1 MYRILLSI
9 FLLLGSITAGMA
21 ETRAEKL
28 AKEIYKPNSKYVLVV
43 AHRGDWRNAPENSLQ
58 AYRNCIDMGVDMIEI
73 DIHKTQDNQFI
84 VMHDAT
90 VDRTTNGKGKIAD
103 MTLADIKKLYLKSGH
118 GIKTRHRVPT
128 LEEVLLLAKDKI
140 LVNIDKGD
148 NYFDEIYE
156 LLLKTGT
163 EKQVVIKTYDNLA
176 TIQSKSKNDIIHK
189 SIFMPIINLD
199 KQEDAEVVVD
209 NYLHV
214 NPPAFEATFKDIIIH
229 FPEGRH
235 GNPPAFEVTFKTETP
250 KLFRVL
256 NKIRQSGSK
265 LWINSLWSSLNA
277 GHDDDLAVEEKCPD
291 EAWGWILKQ
300 GATVIQTDRPMQL
313 IQYLKKK
320 HRH

>member
-199 KQEDAEVVVD
+199 KQENAEVVVD

-214 NPPAFEATFKDIIIH
+214 
-229 FPEGRH
+229 
-235 GNPPAFEVTFKTETP
+235 NPPAFEVTFKTETP

>member
-214 NPPAFEATFKDIIIH
+214 NPPAFE
-229 FPEGRH
+229 
-235 GNPPAFEVTFKTETP
+235 VTFKTETP

-256 NKIRQSGSK
+256 NKIKQSGSK

-291 EAWGWILKQ
+291 EAWGWILQQ

>member
-43 AHRGDWRNAPENSLQ
+43 AHRRDWRNAPENSLQ

-214 NPPAFEATFKDIIIH
+214 NPPAFE
-229 FPEGRH
+229 
-235 GNPPAFEVTFKTETP
+235 VTFKTETP

>member
-128 LEEVLLLAKDKI
+128 LDEVLLLAKDKI

-214 NPPAFEATFKDIIIH
+214 NPPAFE
-229 FPEGRH
+229 
-235 GNPPAFEVTFKTETP
+235 VTFKTETP

>member
-58 AYRNCIDMGVDMIEI
+58 AYQNCIDMGVDMIEI

-214 NPPAFEATFKDIIIH
+214 NPPAFE
-229 FPEGRH
+229 
-235 GNPPAFEVTFKTETP
+235 VTFKTETP

-291 EAWGWILKQ
+291 EAWGWILQQ

>member
-176 TIQSKSKNDIIHK
+176 TSQSKSKNDIIHK

-214 NPPAFEATFKDIIIH
+214 
-229 FPEGRH
+229 
-235 GNPPAFEVTFKTETP
+235 NPPAFEVTFKTETP

-291 EAWGWILKQ
+291 EAWGWILQQ

>member
-118 GIKTRHRVPT
+118 GVKTRHRVPT

-214 NPPAFEATFKDIIIH
+214 NPPAFE
-229 FPEGRH
+229 
-235 GNPPAFEVTFKTETP
+235 VTFKTETP

-291 EAWGWILKQ
+291 EAWGWILQQ

>member
-214 NPPAFEATFKDIIIH
+214 NPPAFE
-229 FPEGRH
+229 
-235 GNPPAFEVTFKTETP
+235 VTFKTETP

-300 GATVIQTDRPMQL
+300 GATVIPTDRPIQL
-313 IQYLKKK
+313 IQYLTKK
-320 HRH
+320 HRQ

>member
-148 NYFDEIYE
+148 N
-156 LLLKTGT
+156 
-163 EKQVVIKTYDNLA
+163 
-176 TIQSKSKNDIIHK
+176 
-189 SIFMPIINLD
+189 
-199 KQEDAEVVVD
+199 
-209 NYLHV
+209 
-214 NPPAFEATFKDIIIH
+214 
-229 FPEGRH
+229 
-235 GNPPAFEVTFKTETP
+235 
-250 KLFRVL
+250 
-256 NKIRQSGSK
+256 
-265 LWINSLWSSLNA
+265 
-277 GHDDDLAVEEKCPD
+277 
-291 EAWGWILKQ
+291 
-300 GATVIQTDRPMQL
+300 
-313 IQYLKKK
+313 
-320 HRH
+320 

>member
-214 NPPAFEATFKDIIIH
+214 NPPAFE
-229 FPEGRH
+229 
-235 GNPPAFEVTFKTETP
+235 VTFKTETP
-250 KLFRVL
+250 KSFRVL
-256 NKIRQSGSK
+256 NKIRQSGSQ

>member
-73 DIHKTQDNQFI
+73 DIHKTKDNQFI

-214 NPPAFEATFKDIIIH
+214 NPPAFE
-229 FPEGRH
+229 
-235 GNPPAFEVTFKTETP
+235 VTFKTETP

>member
-58 AYRNCIDMGVDMIEI
+58 AYQNCIDMGVDMIEI

-214 NPPAFEATFKDIIIH
+214 NPPAFE
-229 FPEGRH
+229 
-235 GNPPAFEVTFKTETP
+235 VTFKTETP

-256 NKIRQSGSK
+256 NKIKQSGSK

>member
-148 NYFDEIYE
+148 NYFDEIYD

-214 NPPAFEATFKDIIIH
+214 NPPAFE
-229 FPEGRH
+229 
-235 GNPPAFEVTFKTETP
+235 VTFKTETP

-291 EAWGWILKQ
+291 EAWGWILQQ

>member
-73 DIHKTQDNQFI
+73 DIHKTKDNQFI

-118 GIKTRHRVPT
+118 GVKTRHRVPT

-214 NPPAFEATFKDIIIH
+214 NPPAFE
-229 FPEGRH
+229 
-235 GNPPAFEVTFKTETP
+235 VTFKTETP

-256 NKIRQSGSK
+256 NKIKQSGSK

>member
-103 MTLADIKKLYLKSGH
+103 MTLVDIKKLYLKSGH

-214 NPPAFEATFKDIIIH
+214 NPPAFE
-229 FPEGRH
+229 
-235 GNPPAFEVTFKTETP
+235 VTFKTETP

>member
-214 NPPAFEATFKDIIIH
+214 NPPAFE
-229 FPEGRH
+229 
-235 GNPPAFEVTFKTETP
+235 VTFKTETP

>member
-214 NPPAFEATFKDIIIH
+214 NPPAFE
-229 FPEGRH
+229 
-235 GNPPAFEVTFKTETP
+235 VT

-256 NKIRQSGSK
+256 NKIKQSGSK

-291 EAWGWILKQ
+291 EAWGWILQQ

>member
-28 AKEIYKPNSKYVLVV
+28 AKEIYKPKSKYVLVV

-214 NPPAFEATFKDIIIH
+214 NPPAFE
-229 FPEGRH
+229 
-235 GNPPAFEVTFKTETP
+235 VTFKTETP

-291 EAWGWILKQ
+291 EAWGWILQQ

>member
-214 NPPAFEATFKDIIIH
+214 NPPAFE
-229 FPEGRH
+229 
-235 GNPPAFEVTFKTETP
+235 VTFKTETP

-256 NKIRQSGSK
+256 NKIRQAGSK